1 MEQAGNRL
9 ITESTLVRQP
19 GSIGLSVDNIWLA
32 FSLSSWPYS
41 DRLVHMFD
49 RELGAKVAQF
59 HALAAELAAAVN
71 ADLSGRLAVE
81 FLPEVLAGVRQGELA
96 TVRLIE
102 RADRSGEYRIDGA
115 ASVTAFV
122 RRTANENNGWASRRI
137 HVGRAL
143 ADSLPAT
150 LKAFECGELGL
161 EHAAVIDAAT
171 KKLLDTDLI
180 AAMDTYLAGLAAVMT
195 PKELAAA
202 AEDLRSQAV
211 PEVSAKE
218 TAKKR
223 AAQTLH
229 LSQTMDGMWRLDGW
243 FDAENGLIL
252 SAAIA
257 SFLRKPVPGGDLLT
271 ESVGRRRADALVD
284 VCRQG
289 VTHHATCD
297 SPGPSR
303 HTIVVGLTHQQLL
316 DGLGT
321 AAVSGGGNL
330 PAGAARRMA
339 CDADLIPAVYGGN
352 SELLDY
358 GRAMRTVS
366 AGLRRV
372 LNTRDGGC
380 IFTGCDRTPAAC
392 EAHHRKPWQEQRGP
406 TKDKNLDLLCI
417 FHHHLVHEGGW
428 RMTIDTDK
436 HRTPWFHPPDGRPP
450 QPGQRHGL
458 HHRSHHPL
466 RT

>member
-1 MEQAGNRL
+1 
-9 ITESTLVRQP
+9 
-19 GSIGLSVDNIWLA
+19 
-32 FSLSSWPYS
+32 
-41 DRLVHMFD
+41 MFD
-49 RELGAKVAQF
+49 SEFGVKVAQF
-59 HALAAELAAAVN
+59 HALGAELAAAVN
-71 ADLSGRLAVE
+71 TEISGAQAVE
-81 FLPEVLAGVRQGELA
+81 LLPEILAGVRQGELA

-143 ADSLPAT
+143 ADALPAT
-150 LKAFECGELGL
+150 LKAFEAGELGL

-180 AAMDTYLAGLAAVMT
+180 AALDIHLAYLAAIMT

-211 PEVSAKE
+211 PEESAKE

-229 LSQTMDGMWRLDGW
+229 LSQTMDGLWRIDGYLDPE
-243 FDAENGLIL
+243 AGLIV
-252 SAAIA
+252 STAIA
-257 SFLRKPVPGGDLLT
+257 AFLRKAVPGEDLLT
-271 ESVGRRRADALVD
+271 EAVGRRRADALVD

-289 VTHHATCD
+289 LTHHQTCD
-297 SPGPSR
+297 SPGLSR
-303 HTIVVGLTHQQLL
+303 HTIVIGLTHQQLL

-321 AAVSGGGNL
+321 AGITGGSNL
-330 PAGAARRMA
+330 PAATARRMA
-339 CDADLIPAVYGGN
+339 CDANIIPAVYGGD

-358 GRAMRTVS
+358 GRARRTVS
-366 AGLRRV
+366 AGLHRI

-380 IFTGCDRTPAAC
+380 IFTACDRPPSSC
-392 EAHHRKPWQEQRGP
+392 ETHHVKPWQQGGNTEAS
-406 TKDKNLDLLCI
+406 LLALLCT

-428 RMTIDTDK
+428 TMTIGTDK
-436 HRTPWFHPPDGRPP
+436 HHTPWFHPPDDRPP
-450 QPGQRHGL
+450 QPGQRRGL
-458 HHRSHHPL
+458 HHRNHPQ